1 VPPVAITARRPT
13 AWRGALLAARCSS
26 GDGEQGEMRWMPIIG
41 LSLGYAASIFA
52 TPVNASGSDADDSD
66 ATADEP
72 GGESRADFVLRRRKE
87 QEEKLRRRRREDR
100 GGGDPTPRGQLH
112 VSKAEQYERDTSA
125 EAILSAI
132 EYDCRCNLPHCVR
145 PTSDIIKRC
154 CGSKLTTKNFG
165 NMLRNL
171 LRSAVVEQP
180 DGSLLLDNLNGQ
192 VTIFQGVH
200 ACPRRFRRIFAVKPR
215 MWSTLKKQVEQPVM
229 DSSVWGVRPSDSP
242 AGMCGEMA
250 ASWFRKWAELVGCY
264 PPNAATSIQIHIDAK
279 TKTTIWGLFVL
290 EQPDYAISYQHF
302 AKVMGEEA
310 ARPPKICMRHKKD
323 VSSACSDCIRLNEN
337 LAAALESRDFN
348 HIEAAKKVLAAH
360 CERVRQE
367 RRFYMD
373 TITQASYSPAPLLSC
388 VWDIMDQ
395 KKCNFPN
402 WKGPLALAMAGAQ
415 RMPLKLLG
423 FTWHGD
429 RWYGFTAP
437 PWVPKGAN
445 LTCSAVYLALLDA
458 KERRA
463 RLPPV
468 LKICID
474 GGSENWNHT
483 TFSFFSH
490 LVTIRVFSEVWLFRM
505 PVGHTHNDQDQKYS
519 RISVGLHGADSMD
532 TGCASLTP
540 DEWTETLRNSFLME
554 QAKPHMK
561 WLSSIFDFDAFYHSS
576 QACLKGYGASTQYT
590 RVGTEEARL
599 EEEKRSHFRYVP
611 PLRS

>member
-1 VPPVAITARRPT
+1 MI
-13 AWRGALLAARCSS
+13 LLVLILKANYYKLSGSS
-26 GDGEQGEMRWMPIIG
+26 STTGLMFGEQGYVTWMEARTIMYLKISISDFLTLFSARTRVWFWERRPGYALGVACIVATG
-41 LSLGYAASIFA
+41 SSTLLSLFWDKIMKDQDSYMKGLNGSYACLSTWAYCVAWFVLQDICKVLTYKMLEALSEKDQQRLARAELRAKIA
-52 TPVNASGSDADDSD
+52 AIIDADEKAKRMRGMISEGSDSPAAKFGGSD
-66 ATADEP
+66 PELV
-72 GGESRADFVLRRRKE
+72 EEVL
-87 QEEKLRRRRREDR
+87 
-100 GGGDPTPRGQLH
+100 
-112 VSKAEQYERDTSA
+112 S
-125 EAILSAI
+125 
-132 EYDCRCNLPHCVR
+132 
-145 PTSDIIKRC
+145 
-154 CGSKLTTKNFG
+154 
-165 NMLRNL
+165 
-171 LRSAVVEQP
+171 
-180 DGSLLLDNLNGQ
+180 
-192 VTIFQGVH
+192 
-200 ACPRRFRRIFAVKPR
+200 
-215 MWSTLKKQVEQPVM
+215 LKKQVEQPVM

-302 AKVMGEEA
+302 AKVMDEEA

-490 LVTIRVFSEVWLFRM
+490 LVTIRVFSEVWIFRM

-561 WLSSIFDFDAFYHSS
+561 WLSSVFDFDAFYHSS